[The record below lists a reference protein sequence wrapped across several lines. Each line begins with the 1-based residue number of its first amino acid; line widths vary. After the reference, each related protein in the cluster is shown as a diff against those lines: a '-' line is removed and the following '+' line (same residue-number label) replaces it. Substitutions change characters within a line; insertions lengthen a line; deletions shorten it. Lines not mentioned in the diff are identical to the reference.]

1 MKVCVGAECVGDY
14 GDSDDSCLDTQQTD
28 DAQCYQ
34 LECRELGHANTRRRV
49 EHDSHVRLALTACTT
64 TGGSLLL
71 RTTSP
76 STITIERFSK
86 WRPSA
91 ILDLLGEI
99 GTIRDDRLVVSIS
112 LC

>member
-28 DAQCYQ
+28 DAQCHQ

-64 TGGSLLL
+64 MQWKPPT
-71 RTTSP
+71 
-76 STITIERFSK
+76 
-86 WRPSA
+86 A
-91 ILDLLGEI
+91 
-99 GTIRDDRLVVSIS
+99 DDESQHYS
-112 LC
+112 D